1 MKNKVIKICMP
12 LIMSLLLTGCWDS
25 VEIDRK
31 AFVSAIGV
39 DSGEEVNL
47 KESRA
52 LASGDKKID
61 DLKLVRVT
69 YSFPDIRNMD
79 TQKGTTEKLSLTI
92 DGYSL
97 TDAYIKAISKT
108 SRNLHFGHSK
118 LLLISQDFFQHPD
131 LVNEFM
137 DYIERTPSINRA
149 MTVAVSEGK
158 AEELL
163 ALKPMMEDG
172 IDNYIISLLGNSS
185 TFGNFKPVSVTKYI
199 EMMKNDGVAILPIF
213 SKNGDND
220 VNLKG
225 GIIIDSYSIKE
236 ILSIKELDNLK
247 ILKGNIGACKKVIVK
262 DNHPIDYYIKE
273 VNTKLKPEL
282 INNQLNINFT
292 VETKGDLSGYYSNGA
307 SLNDVDIKAIEEDLD
322 KAIGR
327 ELLDTAQ
334 YIRDGMKVDVLGIK
348 ENLEKYHPMLWRDVK
363 EQWPNSLYN
372 SKINITVKTG
382 IKTIGIAN

>member
-1 MKNKVIKICMP
+1 MKNKVMKVVLP

-47 KESRA
+47 KESKA
-52 LASGDKKID
+52 LVNGNKKID
-61 DLKLVRVT
+61 DLKLVRIT

-118 LLLISQDFFQHPD
+118 LLIISEEFFEHPD

-149 MTVAVSEGK
+149 MAVAVSEGR

-199 EMMKNDGVAILPIF
+199 EMIKNDGIAILPLF

-220 VNLKG
+220 ATLKG
-225 GIIIDSYSIKE
+225 GIIIDNFSVKE
-236 ILSIKELDNLK
+236 KLSIKDMDNLQ

-273 VNTKLKPEL
+273 VSTKLKPEL
-282 INNQLNINFT
+282 INNQLYINYI
-292 VETKGDLSGYYSNGA
+292 VETKGDLSGYYSNGS
-307 SLNDVDIKAIEEDLD
+307 SLNDVGIKEIEDDLN

-327 ELLDTAQ
+327 ELLDTTE
-334 YIRDGMKVDVLGIK
+334 YIREGMKLDILGIK
-348 ENLEKYHPMLWRDVK
+348 ENLEKYHPMLWKDIK
-363 EQWPNSLYN
+363 DQWPNTFYN
-372 SKINITVKTG
+372 SKFSITVSTS

>member
-1 MKNKVIKICMP
+1 MKNKVIKVAIP
-12 LIMSLLLTGCWDS
+12 LIMSLILTGCWDS

-39 DSGEEVNL
+39 DVGEEVNL
-47 KESRA
+47 N
-52 LASGDKKID
+52 GDKALSNENEKID
-61 DLKLVRVT
+61 DLKLVRIT

-97 TDAYIKAISKT
+97 SDAYIKAINKT

-118 LLLISQDFFQHPD
+118 LLIIGEKFFEHPG

-137 DYIERTPSINRA
+137 DYIARTPSINRA
-149 MTVAVSEGK
+149 MAVAVSEDK
-158 AEELL
+158 AEDLL

-199 EMMKNDGVAILPIF
+199 EMIKNDGIAILPLF
-213 SKNGDND
+213 SKSGDND
-220 VNLKG
+220 ATLKG
-225 GIIIDSYSIKE
+225 GIIIDNFNVKE
-236 ILSIKELDNLK
+236 KLSIKEMDNLQ
-247 ILKGNIGACKKVIVK
+247 ILKSNIGACKKVIVK

-273 VNTKLKPEL
+273 VRTKLKPEL
-282 INNQLNINFT
+282 TNNQLNINYI
-292 VETKGDLSGYYSNGA
+292 VETKGDLSGYYSNGE
-307 SLNDVDIKAIEEDLD
+307 SLNDVDINAIEEELN
-322 KAIGR
+322 KAIGN
-327 ELLDTAQ
+327 ELLDTTQ
-334 YIRDGMKVDVLGIK
+334 YIRDEIRLDILGIR
-348 ENLEKYHPMLWRDVK
+348 ENLEKYHPMLWENIK
-363 EQWPNSLYN
+363 EQWPNAFYN
-372 SKINITVKTG
+372 SKFSITVSTS